1 MMTAGSGSFGVTGP
15 LTSWPG
21 DPHANYPTIPQM
33 PQMPQMMMPQ
43 MQAPTP
49 VPGSAPVVVQST
61 PAPEP
66 LPEIVGQP

>member
-21 DPHANYPTIPQM
+21 DPHANYPMM
-33 PQMPQMMMPQ
+33 PAMPQMMMP

-49 VPGSAPVVVQST
+49 VPGSAPVIVQST